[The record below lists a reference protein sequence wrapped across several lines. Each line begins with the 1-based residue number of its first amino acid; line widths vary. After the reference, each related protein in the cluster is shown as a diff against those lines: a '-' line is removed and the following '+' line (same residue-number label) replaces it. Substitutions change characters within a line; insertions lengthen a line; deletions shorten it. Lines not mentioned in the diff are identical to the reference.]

1 MTEKSTS
8 KLNGILKQTHLP
20 DFERFCLDNRDSM
33 LTDSS
38 SRGKTH
44 QAEGCDPSDLLRG
57 GTDA

>member
-33 LTDSS
+33 FPKQDYCEGL
-38 SRGKTH
+38 KT
-44 QAEGCDPSDLLRG
+44 
-57 GTDA
+57 